1 MHPMLKFSIG
11 VLVAILAISQLGN
24 YVLRTR
30 ENRMTRV
37 ETPFRD
43 LAAPAAA
50 PEPGPTQQ

>member
-11 VLVAILAISQLGN
+11 VLIAILALSQLGG

-30 ENRMTRV
+30 ESRMTRV

-43 LAAPAAA
+43 LAVPAPDPA
-50 PEPGPTQQ
+50 PTQQ